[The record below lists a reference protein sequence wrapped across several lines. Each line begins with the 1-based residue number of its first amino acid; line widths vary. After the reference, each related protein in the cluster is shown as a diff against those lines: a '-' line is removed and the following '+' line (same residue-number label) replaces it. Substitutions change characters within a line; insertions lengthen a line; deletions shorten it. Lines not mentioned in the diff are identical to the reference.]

1 MVGPVSARQTVRLG
15 IIGAGNIAGPYLRDI
30 PHYPELELAG
40 IADIV
45 PARAEA
51 LAAEHG
57 IRAYPSV
64 EALLADPAVEM
75 VVNLTVQHAHTAV
88 TTACLTAGK
97 HVYSEKP
104 LTTRYAE
111 AVGLVAL
118 ARERGLR
125 LACSPFTLMGEAQ
138 QTAWKWIREGKL
150 GRVRLAYADVNWGR
164 IEAWHPD
171 PQAFYGVG
179 PLFDVG
185 VYPLTI
191 LTAIFG
197 PARRVTAYGT
207 VLWPE
212 RETRQGA
219 RFRVAQPDFL
229 VAALELADG
238 VVVRLTTD
246 FYVANKSTRQV
257 GIEFHGDAGSLHLE
271 SWHMFDAKVAFA
283 AFDQPLQEVPLV
295 REPPYGTPWGQGLWE
310 TATALRAGRPH
321 RFSGEM
327 AAHIVEILEAT
338 AESAR
343 TGRPVGIT
351 SDFPRPAPMDWAR

>member
-1 MVGPVSARQTVRLG
+1 MSEQQTMKLG

-30 PHYPELELAG
+30 PNYPELELLG
-40 IADIV
+40 IADII

-51 LAAEHG
+51 LAAQHHT
-57 IRAYPSV
+57 RAYPSV

-75 VVNLTVQHAHTAV
+75 AVNLTVQHAHTAV
-88 TTACLTAGK
+88 TTAALQAGK

-104 LTTRYAE
+104 LATRHAE
-111 AVGLVAL
+111 AVGLVQL
-118 ARERGLR
+118 ARERGRR

-138 QTAWKWIREGKL
+138 QTAWKWVREGKL
-150 GRVRLAYADVNWGR
+150 GQVRVAYADVNWGR

-171 PQAFYGVG
+171 PQAFYQVG

-185 VYPLTI
+185 VYPLSI
-191 LTAIFG
+191 LTAMFG

-212 RETRQGA
+212 RTTKQGVP
-219 RFRVAQPDFL
+219 FRVAQPDFV
-229 VAALELADG
+229 VAAIELADG
-238 VVVRLTTD
+238 VLVRLTSD
-246 FYVANKSTRQV
+246 FYVGNTSTRQV
-257 GIEFHGDAGSLHLE
+257 GIEFHGDTGSLHLE
-271 SWHMFDAKVAFA
+271 SWHMFNAQVAFA
-283 AFDQPLQEVPLV
+283 PFDQPLEAVPLI

-310 TATALRAGRPH
+310 TATAIFAGRPH
-321 RFSGEM
+321 RFSGAM

-343 TGRPVGIT
+343 RGQPVAIT
-351 SDFPRPAPMDWAR
+351 SDFPRPAPMPWAL

>member
-1 MVGPVSARQTVRLG
+1 MAGAVTGRRTIKLG

-40 IADIV
+40 IADIL

-51 LAAEHG
+51 LAREHG
-57 IRAYPSV
+57 TRAYPSV
-64 EALLADPAVEM
+64 DALLADPAVEM
-75 VVNLTVQHAHTAV
+75 VANLTVQHAHAAV
-88 TTACLTAGK
+88 TTSCLLAGK

-104 LTTRYAE
+104 LTTRYAD

-138 QTAWKWIREGKL
+138 QTAWKWIRDGKL
-150 GRVRLAYADVNWGR
+150 GQVRLAYADVNWGR
-164 IEAWHPD
+164 IETWHPD
-171 PQAFYGVG
+171 PQGFYGVG

-185 VYPLTI
+185 VYPLSI

-197 PARRVTAYGT
+197 PARRVSAYGT

-212 RETRQGA
+212 RETRQGT

-229 VAALELADG
+229 VAAIELADG
-238 VVVRLTTD
+238 VVVRLTAD

-257 GIEFHGDAGSLHLE
+257 GIEFHGDRGSLHLE
-271 SWHMFDAKVAFA
+271 SWHMFNAKVAFA
-283 AFDQPLQEVPLV
+283 AFDEPLEEVPLV

-310 TATALRAGRPH
+310 TATAIIAGRPH

-327 AAHIVEILEAT
+327 AAHTVEILEAT

-343 TGRPVGIT
+343 SGRPVAIT
-351 SDFPRPAPMDWAR
+351 SDFARPAPMEWAL